1 VHNVNREAHL
11 PPPSNR
17 SIFNIIE
24 KVGRA
29 VLNTV
34 GDFIAIVEMWGEAGV
49 SLTRVLRRPTTFR
62 LTSFLYHTQRV
73 GLQAV
78 PIIVLITFLLGCIIA
93 QQGIFHF
100 RGFGA
105 EVYVIDMIAILIL
118 RELGVIM
125 VSIIIAAR
133 SGSAYTAELGSM
145 KMREEVDALRTMGF
159 APVDVLVLPR
169 LVALVIVLPILT
181 FIGSMAALCGGGLVC
196 WLYGGISPEIFLSRL
211 KEAVSLNH
219 FFVGMIKA
227 PFMAFMIGIIACSEG
242 LRVKGSAESLGV
254 HTTASVV
261 KSVFLVIVLDGLF
274 AMFFASIGK

>member
-1 VHNVNREAHL
+1 MVTAEPMLMGKMTGQRLTLAATGSWTAEHAYELEPLVEAVTERRLTAGGVSIDMGRIERLDTFGAWLVERLLRAWRTAGYEADIVGLADHYCALLEEVHNVNRGAHL
-11 PPPSNR
+11 PPPSHR

-34 GDFIAIVEMWGEAGV
+34 SDFIAIVEMWGEAAV

-125 VSIIIAAR
+125 VSIIP
-133 SGSAYTAELGSM
+133 SSTS
-145 KMREEVDALRTMGF
+145 
-159 APVDVLVLPR
+159 
-169 LVALVIVLPILT
+169 
-181 FIGSMAALCGGGLVC
+181 
-196 WLYGGISPEIFLSRL
+196 
-211 KEAVSLNH
+211 
-219 FFVGMIKA
+219 
-227 PFMAFMIGIIACSEG
+227 
-242 LRVKGSAESLGV
+242 
-254 HTTASVV
+254 
-261 KSVFLVIVLDGLF
+261 KS
-274 AMFFASIGK
+274 